1 MMMISKIVIVFKIVI
16 FVLVVGVVVLG
27 LVSFVDVVVGIMY
40 GDLVVVV
47 KYWCQQIYDDCV
59 LMLVVDVI
67 G

>member
-47 KYWCQQIYDDCV
+47 KYWC
-59 LMLVVDVI
+59 
-67 G
+67 